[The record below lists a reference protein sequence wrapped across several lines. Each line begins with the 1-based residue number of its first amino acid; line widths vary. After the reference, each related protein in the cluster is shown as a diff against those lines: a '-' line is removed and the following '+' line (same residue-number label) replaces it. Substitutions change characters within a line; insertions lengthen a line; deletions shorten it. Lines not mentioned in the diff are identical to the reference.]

1 MDLIKMK
8 IFDEN
13 MEKLI
18 ENLKINFSEED
29 IEQMYKLLTDN
40 EIDLLNEME
49 QKLNM
54 EHLDLKTLKDQVGEG
69 AILKMLMQLQNN
81 PVLRQKVQ
89 DIVMKKLRE

>member
-8 IFDEN
+8 IIDEN
-13 MEKLI
+13 MEKII

-29 IEQMYKLLTDN
+29 LEQLSKLLTDN

-81 PVLRQKVQ
+81 PILRHKVQ